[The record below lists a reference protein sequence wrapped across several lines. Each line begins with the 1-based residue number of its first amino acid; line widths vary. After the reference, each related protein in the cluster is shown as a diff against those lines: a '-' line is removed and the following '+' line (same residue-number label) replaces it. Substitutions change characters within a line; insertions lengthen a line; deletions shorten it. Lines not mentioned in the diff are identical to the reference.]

1 MKTVVITGVS
11 RGMGK
16 ATAEKF
22 LSEGWYVFGTST
34 RGETAIVHENFEVY
48 AVNMFDSQTISNF
61 AKAVGKSGRKID
73 VLHNNAGTS
82 LQDDHGAINVEVL
95 RKTLEVNLIG
105 LIDLTERLL
114 PNIKDCGHIINM
126 VSAGASLVEF
136 SGSYVPCY
144 QISKVGVNMYTRE
157 LATRLQERGI
167 IVSSFDPGWVRTDMG
182 GKDAPRDPKDVA
194 EEIYK
199 LAITQVESGFFW
211 HEGKKR
217 SW

>member
-1 MKTVVITGVS
+1 MKTIVITGVS
-11 RGMGK
+11 RGMGR

-22 LSEGWYVFGTST
+22 LSEGWYIFGTST
-34 RGETAIVHENFEVY
+34 HGETSFTHQNLAVH
-48 AVNMFDSQTISNF
+48 AVDMLDPKTISDF
-61 AKAVGKSGRKID
+61 AEVVGKSGRSID
-73 VLHNNAGTS
+73 VLYNNAGVA
-82 LQDDHGAINVEVL
+82 LKDDHGTISVAVL

-114 PNIKDCGHIINM
+114 PHIHEDGHIINM
-126 VSAGASLVEF
+126 VSAGASLVEY
-136 SGSYVPCY
+136 SGAYVPSY

-157 LATRLQERGI
+157 LATRLQERNI
-167 IVSSFDPGWVRTDMG
+167 SVSSFDPGWVRTDMG

-199 LAITQVESGFFW
+199 FANTQIESGFFW
-211 HEGKKR
+211 HKGIKR